1 MIDSLFRKEYRPLCI
16 YALHYLGDTSDSEDV
31 VSDAFGKLWD
41 RISSEGSPANPR
53 AWLYTC
59 VRNACI
65 DLLRARGHETLLPR
79 DLEGS
84 ISDEEAIDR
93 SAIEARLWT
102 AIERMPEKR
111 RQIFLMAK
119 RDGMSYD
126 EIAAELGISANTVRN
141 HVENAF
147 TSLRESRKEILNFVF
162 FF

>member
-1 MIDSLFRKEYRPLCI
+1 MIDRLFRKEYRPLCI

-31 VSDAFGKLWD
+31 VSEAFGKLWD
-41 RISSEGSPANPR
+41 KISSGDSPDNPR

-65 DLLRARGHETLLPR
+65 DLLRERGHETLLPR

-119 RDGMSYD
+119 RDGMSYA
-126 EIAAELGISANTVRN
+126 EIASTLGLSVSTVRN
-141 HVENAF
+141 HMENALS
-147 TSLRESRKEILNFVF
+147 SLRESRKEILNFVVF
-162 FF
+162 F

>member
-1 MIDSLFRKEYRPLCI
+1 MIDRLFRKEYRPLCI

-65 DLLRARGHETLLPR
+65 DLLRERGRTTLLPR
-79 DLEGS
+79 DLEGV
-84 ISDEEAIDR
+84 ISDEEAVDR

>member
-1 MIDSLFRKEYRPLCI
+1 MIDRLFRKEYRPLCI

-41 RISSEGSPANPR
+41 KISSEGTPANPR

-59 VRNACI
+59 VRNACVDI
-65 DLLRARGHETLLPR
+65 LRERGHETLLPS
-79 DLEGS
+79 DLEGR

-119 RDGMSYD
+119 RDGMSYAQ
-126 EIAAELGISANTVRN
+126 IASALGISENTVRN
-141 HVENAF
+141 TLEAALK
-147 TSLRESRKEILNFVF
+147 SLRTKRKEILDFIVLF
-162 FF
+162 

>member
-1 MIDSLFRKEYRPLCI
+1 MIDRLFRKEYRPLCI

-41 RISSEGSPANPR
+41 RISSEGTPANPR

-65 DLLRARGHETLLPR
+65 DLLRERGRTTLLPR
-79 DLEGS
+79 DLEGV
-84 ISDEEAIDR
+84 INEEAVDR

-119 RDGMSYD
+119 RDEMSYA
-126 EIAAELGISANTVRN
+126 EIASTLGLSVSTVRN
-141 HVENAF
+141 QMENALS
-147 TSLRESRKEILNFVF
+147 SLRESRKEILNFVF